1 MKRCFTSLTAL
12 LCSAAILLCSLPMQ
26 ALAVEFRMQTAYEDV
41 LPDELTAQKEAPEA
55 EKQPEAPPEEPT
67 VSVLSTDNRS
77 GDFTYS
83 VLSDNTAQITG
94 YSGTAANLIVPDKLD
109 GYTVTEIGKLCFSGN
124 ITLVSL
130 KLPDTVSRIGTKAF
144 AYCTNLASINYPLHL
159 ESAGDYY
166 NGGYLFDGTRISS
179 ITVPEGVTEL
189 PSYVFQGAYMLTE
202 VQLPT
207 TLTSIGS
214 SAFSGCSQLPAL
226 CIPIGETQIGMNAFT
241 GCTELRQAAF
251 LRDAF
256 KYSENVSFYCPM
268 ASEEALY
275 AIENDIPI
283 VPTGGVQDDPAS
295 VLDYSGCAYFAELGS
310 MAANGLVSV
319 TVRYAVKANMKSA
332 VENKSLKLYLPE
344 TAELYEQTLKLDGV
358 LCKEYTCD
366 ENMLTVPIE
375 KDSGTLKFSLHMTS
389 QGSLFSYAV
398 LLRTKDGVS
407 GKDIVGILNDKVN
420 VLTLNAPDTVTM
432 DTVTVSGLAPASAEV
447 KLSVNGSAQQTV
459 TASKAGSWSG
469 TVTLPSPKD
478 YYSYTILAECQSGDT
493 LMQQSAAVTYHAE
506 EPTVTDF
513 KMYYTENDKIRSCD
527 LLQIGPV
534 RPKVY
539 FLPGTEFRFE
549 LKLDHPEQIDTIYVT
564 STRSN
569 EVKYLRATY
578 DEERGLFTT
587 NGYFDENDRRYVPG
601 TIGFEYIKKVTP
613 VTVDASYDWSIF
625 NEQLPADAASAVRF
639 SEYSDLDCNAQI
651 DFGSIFSDLSGVFVD
666 AGVSV
671 YDEATDGDL
680 GDWLGVF

>member
-130 KLPDTVSRIGTKAF
+130 KLPDTVTRIGTKAF

-251 LRDAF
+251 LGTKCTFGRDAF

-275 AIENDIPI
+275 AIEMISRSYRPAAFRMIRRAYWTIPAA
-283 VPTGGVQDDPAS
+283 PTLLSLALWPRTDLFPS
-295 VLDYSGCAYFAELGS
+295 RCA
-310 MAANGLVSV
+310 M
-319 TVRYAVKANMKSA
+319 
-332 VENKSLKLYLPE
+332 
-344 TAELYEQTLKLDGV
+344 
-358 LCKEYTCD
+358 
-366 ENMLTVPIE
+366 
-375 KDSGTLKFSLHMTS
+375 
-389 QGSLFSYAV
+389 
-398 LLRTKDGVS
+398 
-407 GKDIVGILNDKVN
+407 
-420 VLTLNAPDTVTM
+420 
-432 DTVTVSGLAPASAEV
+432 
-447 KLSVNGSAQQTV
+447 
-459 TASKAGSWSG
+459 
-469 TVTLPSPKD
+469 PSR
-478 YYSYTILAECQSGDT
+478 
-493 LMQQSAAVTYHAE
+493 
-506 EPTVTDF
+506 PT
-513 KMYYTENDKIRSCD
+513 
-527 LLQIGPV
+527 
-534 RPKVY
+534 
-539 FLPGTEFRFE
+539 
-549 LKLDHPEQIDTIYVT
+549 
-564 STRSN
+564 
-569 EVKYLRATY
+569 
-578 DEERGLFTT
+578 
-587 NGYFDENDRRYVPG
+587 
-601 TIGFEYIKKVTP
+601 
-613 VTVDASYDWSIF
+613 
-625 NEQLPADAASAVRF
+625 
-639 SEYSDLDCNAQI
+639 
-651 DFGSIFSDLSGVFVD
+651 
-666 AGVSV
+666 
-671 YDEATDGDL
+671 
-680 GDWLGVF
+680 